1 MPIIQ
6 NELAASGFDWDAGN
20 LEKCQKHGVS
30 VEEIEGLFA
39 GPLTILTDTDHSLS
53 EERLLAIG
61 RTWGGRHVFLAFTLR
76 QSDGQTLVRPISA
89 RFMHRKEVEHYEEE
103 NPDLED

>member
-1 MPIIQ
+1 MNIAIP
-6 NELAASGFDWDAGN
+6 GFDWDAGN

-39 GPLTILTDTDHSLS
+39 GPLMILTDMKHSLS
-53 EERLLAIG
+53 EGRLLAIG
-61 RTWGGRHVFLAFTLR
+61 RTESGRHVFLAFTIRDRGGLM
-76 QSDGQTLVRPISA
+76 LVRPISA